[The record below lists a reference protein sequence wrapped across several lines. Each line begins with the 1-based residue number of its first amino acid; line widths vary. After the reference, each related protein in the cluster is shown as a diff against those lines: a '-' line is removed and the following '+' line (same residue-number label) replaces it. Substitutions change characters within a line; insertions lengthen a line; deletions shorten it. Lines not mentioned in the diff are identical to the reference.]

1 MVPTKSVDWTEIRD
15 MGFLAVFLA
24 DPASV
29 PAVLAAELDVA

>member
-1 MVPTKSVDWTEIRD
+1 

-29 PAVLAAELDVA
+29 PAVLVAELDVA

>member
-1 MVPTKSVDWTEIRD
+1 

-24 DPASV
+24 DPASI

>member
-1 MVPTKSVDWTEIRD
+1 

-29 PAVLAAELDVA
+29 PAVLGVELDVA

>member
-1 MVPTKSVDWTEIRD
+1 